1 MLRWMENFS
10 FTFIEAEDFAAE
22 EEWQKKYF
30 KYCTICQCKG
40 GASVVFKVKNSK
52 EICQIF

>member
-1 MLRWMENFS
+1 MENFS